1 MLFFFPVR
9 MQANDTIGSAFRR
22 RKKKSAGLPKLKGK

>member
-22 RKKKSAGLPKLKGK
+22 RKKSAGLPKLKGK